1 MTYFL
6 TSSFL
11 NNFFFNSENLN
22 KFKVSISRDFDRFLN
37 IQFNEDLVVNLISI
51 ILAIL
56 LTTFISSSYWYNNPQ
71 LYKETFSE
79 QYFRI
84 FLYSSLFVI
93 FYLFFGRI
101 YNVSR
106 FYLII
111 FLLVLATSFYVI
123 ENKWNIFKCNSQ

>member
-1 MTYFL
+1 MSEKIFKEILRFSLTTFVTYFL

-11 NNFFFNSENLN
+11 NNLFFNSENLN
-22 KFKVSISRDFDRFLN
+22 KFKVSISRDFYIFKYS
-37 IQFNEDLVVNLISI
+37 IHEDLVVNLISI

-84 FLYSSLFVI
+84 FLYSSL
-93 FYLFFGRI
+93 L
-101 YNVSR
+101 
-106 FYLII
+106 
-111 FLLVLATSFYVI
+111 
-123 ENKWNIFKCNSQ
+123 